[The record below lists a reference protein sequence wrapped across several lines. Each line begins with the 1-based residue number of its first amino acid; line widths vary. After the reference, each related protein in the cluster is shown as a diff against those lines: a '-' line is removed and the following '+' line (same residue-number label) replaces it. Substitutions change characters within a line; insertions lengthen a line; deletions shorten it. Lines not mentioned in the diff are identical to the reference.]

1 MSIFDI
7 LGNDGIGD
15 ILSSLSGQARNAQNN
30 FNKNITSE
38 GGLGSLLGAGALG
51 ALLGNVAGGS
61 LLKNA
66 ALLGAGAVAL
76 NFYKKWAQG
85 QSGPAQAE
93 AATGSAS
100 VPQLDQGTMDLI
112 ARSMIY
118 AARSDGSI
126 DAEERGVMDN
136 ILANMAPG
144 MNFRPVLKK
153 MESETIDPA
162 KIAAGVRSPEQAED
176 IFRLSCSV
184 INPDQFMEKAYL
196 DALAKALRISDGE
209 KNQIE
214 REAADLRRQIVA
226 QAR

>member
-7 LGNDGIGD
+7 LGNGGIGS
-15 ILSSLSGQARNAQNN
+15 ILDSLSGQARNAQDK
-30 FNKNITSE
+30 FNRNITSE

-85 QSGPAQAE
+85 QEGQPQQQGAVS
-93 AATGSAS
+93 SN
-100 VPQLDQGTMDLI
+100 VPQLDQGTMNLI

-118 AARSDGSI
+118 AARSDGTI
-126 DAEERGVMDN
+126 DAEERGVMN
-136 ILANMAPG
+136 SILTNMAPG
-144 MNFRPVLKK
+144 LNMQPVLRQ
-153 MESETIDPA
+153 MESEQVDPS
-162 KIAAGVRSPEQAED
+162 KIAQGVRSPEQAED

-196 DALAKALRISDGE
+196 DALAKALRINDGE

-226 QAR
+226 QA

>member
-7 LGNDGIGD
+7 LGNGGIGS
-15 ILSSLSGQARNAQNN
+15 ILDSLSGQARNAQDK
-30 FNKNITSE
+30 FNRNITSE

-85 QSGPAQAE
+85 QESEPQQQA
-93 AATGSAS
+93 AVSAN
-100 VPQLDQGTMDLI
+100 VPQLDQGTMNLI

-118 AARSDGSI
+118 AARSDGTI
-126 DAEERGVMDN
+126 DAEERGVMN
-136 ILANMAPG
+136 SILTNMAPG
-144 MNFRPVLKK
+144 LNMQPVLRQ
-153 MESETIDPA
+153 MESEQVDPS
-162 KIAAGVRSPEQAED
+162 KIAQAVKSPEQAED

-196 DALAKALRISDGE
+196 DALAKALNINDGE

-214 REAADLRRQIVA
+214 REATDLRRQIVA
-226 QAR
+226 RA

>member
-7 LGNDGIGD
+7 LGNDGIGS
-15 ILSSLSGQARNAQNN
+15 ILSSLSGQAKSAQNN
-30 FNKNITSE
+30 FNRNITSE

-85 QSGPAQAE
+85 EQGQPQQA
-93 AATGSAS
+93 AVSAN

-112 ARSMIY
+112 ARAMIY
-118 AARSDGSI
+118 AARSDGNI
-126 DAEERGVMDN
+126 DAEEKAVMNN

-144 MNFRPVLKK
+144 LNMKPILRQ
-153 MESETIDPA
+153 MESEPIDPS
-162 KIAAGVRSPEQAED
+162 KIAAAVKYPEQADD

-184 INPDQFMEKAYL
+184 INVDQFMEKAYL
-196 DALAKALRISDGE
+196 DALAKALRISDAE
-209 KNQIE
+209 KDNIE